1 MADQFERSRMLL
13 GDRGMERLRR
23 SAVAVFGIGG
33 VGSFAAEAL
42 VRSGIGRM
50 AFIDNDEV
58 SLSNLNR
65 QLIATY
71 ETLGQKKVEA
81 MAQRAHSIRPDMEI
95 ETYPLFY
102 NEETADSLDLSR
114 YDYVVDAID
123 TVSSKLLLIL
133 RARQAGTPIISS
145 MGTGNKLDP
154 ARLEISDI
162 YETSVCPL
170 ARVMRRELK
179 RRGVESLTVVYSREQ
194 PAVPDR
200 EQAGG
205 PALGPDGLPL
215 RKQPPGSTAFV
226 PSAAGLM
233 IAAKIVREICGR

>member
-1 MADQFERSRMLL
+1 
-13 GDRGMERLRR
+13 
-23 SAVAVFGIGG
+23 
-33 VGSFAAEAL
+33 
-42 VRSGIGRM
+42 M
-50 AFIDNDEV
+50 AFIDNDDV

-145 MGTGNKLDP
+145 MGTGNKL
-154 ARLEISDI
+154 
-162 YETSVCPL
+162 
-170 ARVMRRELK
+170 
-179 RRGVESLTVVYSREQ
+179 
-194 PAVPDR
+194 
-200 EQAGG
+200 G
-205 PALGPDGLPL
+205 PRPFGD
-215 RKQPPGSTAFV
+215 
-226 PSAAGLM
+226 
-233 IAAKIVREICGR
+233 CGHL